1 MHRPVAVALALCA
14 FLALA
19 APASAKQ
26 HKLVAAGEGGPTVCT
41 LEYKNSLRMFTRFVS
56 ASGTVDCSAPVQQ
69 NSQINAGGDAG
80 NVCSGVMARCT
91 SSVSSDWDSYTWD
104 VQVIAPRGQGW
115 LVGPSSCSGIGTDN
129 LRCSFSWDYS
139 LTSFVP

>member
-1 MHRPVAVALALCA
+1 MHRCAALAITLCA
-14 FLALA
+14 LLALA

-26 HKLVAAGEGGPTVCT
+26 FKLVAAGEGAPTVCT
-41 LEYKNSLRMFTRFVS
+41 LEYKNYLRMFTRFVRAEGS
-56 ASGTVDCSAPVQQ
+56 VDCSAAVQHNHQ
-69 NSQINAGGDAG
+69 LRAGSDLG
-80 NVCSGVMARCT
+80 NLCSGVMLACT
-91 SSVSSDWDSYTWD
+91 SSVSSDWDSYTYD

-115 LVGPSSCSGIGTDN
+115 LTGPTSCSGIGTDN